1 MADEV
6 HAAWLEDHRDQ
17 SNGALADRLIARAP
31 AAPDESRYPLWPG
44 KFLQQ
49 CLPARDRRDTVETT
63 KAPDSTDLKPC
74 RVMILAQ
81 SVTSAGPLA
90 RQQPREEQTVKV
102 PILAILE
109 RSAGLARRALLALL
123 CLLPLLGL
131 AHEVKA
137 GGDGSEGTQPTGSRA
152 RP

>member
-1 MADEV
+1 MAG
-6 HAAWLEDHRDQ
+6 AAHGFEMPFKTGTDAGVGDVIQ
-17 SNGALADRLIARAP
+17 FIGSPAP
-31 AAPDESRYPLWPG
+31 ADQQLVSVRPLGPW
-44 KFLQQ
+44 
-49 CLPARDRRDTVETT
+49 
-63 KAPDSTDLKPC
+63 PDSNLVRSRP
-74 RVMILAQ
+74 
-81 SVTSAGPLA
+81 
-90 RQQPREEQTVKV
+90 VKV

-137 GGDGSEGTQPTGSRA
+137 GGDGSDGAQPTGSRA